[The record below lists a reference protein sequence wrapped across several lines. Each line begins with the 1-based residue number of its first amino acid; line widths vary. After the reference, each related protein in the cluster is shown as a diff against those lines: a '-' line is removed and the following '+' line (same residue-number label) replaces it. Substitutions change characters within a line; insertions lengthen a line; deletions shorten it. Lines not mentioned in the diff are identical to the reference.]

1 MSEELARRAVII
13 GIEQIVE
20 PLSDDELVTIY
31 MAATANQ
38 PITPD
43 FLGYEKIKL
52 LLTEA
57 AGTRMHAETLRVL
70 DVIVERRMAK
80 AARRKYDIDYSQYHC
95 QECGKL
101 GICEDGMDVFIA
113 ALCQECYDR
122 LLAEYIKVISAGGEH
137 GQTH

>member
-1 MSEELARRAVII
+1 MSEELAKRAMII
-13 GIEQIVE
+13 GIEEIVE

-31 MAATANQ
+31 MAATADQ

-43 FLGYEKIKL
+43 FLGYEKIKM
-52 LLTEA
+52 LLTES
-57 AGTRMHAETLRVL
+57 AGTRMHAETVRVL
-70 DVIVERRMAK
+70 DVIVEKRMAAK
-80 AARRKYDIDYSQYHC
+80 ARQKYAIDYSQYHC

-113 ALCQECYDR
+113 ALCQECYER
-122 LLAEYIKVISAGGEH
+122 LLAEYVKAVRAGEEH